1 MAGERTDAVERR
13 GFRDGGLQRKPL
25 VDDQWIAGIAAI
37 EIIERGLPL
46 LSAKTRRN
54 IKIAARA
61 WTIDPAPD
69 RAAILGAALP
79 LSAAYLAGPFPAWA
93 RGVLL
98 GAAAVGGAILLW
110 WRGRLTGLRY
120 GLALLAVAA
129 LAGWIWR

>member
-1 MAGERTDAVERR
+1 MA
-13 GFRDGGLQRKPL
+13 L
-25 VDDQWIAGIAAI
+25 VI
-37 EIIERGLPL
+37 
-46 LSAKTRRN
+46 
-54 IKIAARA
+54 
-61 WTIDPAPD
+61 
-69 RAAILGAALP
+69 GAALP

-129 LAGWIWR
+129 LAGWIWRGWGADARNRNPPGGERAPPARARQGGERSKTPAPRRHEAP

>member
-1 MAGERTDAVERR
+1 MA
-13 GFRDGGLQRKPL
+13 L
-25 VDDQWIAGIAAI
+25 VI
-37 EIIERGLPL
+37 
-46 LSAKTRRN
+46 
-54 IKIAARA
+54 
-61 WTIDPAPD
+61 
-69 RAAILGAALP
+69 GAALP

-129 LAGWIWR
+129 LAGWVWRGVDEATPEGDIRGGARRAPRPDCSSRKTLQTRRPHVAA

>member
-1 MAGERTDAVERR
+1 VLGFLVVYNVGHVALRWWALRAGWTHGVRVAVALHQP
-13 GFRDGGLQRKPL
+13 FLQRAAAWSGPAMAL
-25 VDDQWIAGIAAI
+25 VI
-37 EIIERGLPL
+37 
-46 LSAKTRRN
+46 
-54 IKIAARA
+54 
-61 WTIDPAPD
+61 
-69 RAAILGAALP
+69 GAALP

>member
-1 MAGERTDAVERR
+1 MA
-13 GFRDGGLQRKPL
+13 L
-25 VDDQWIAGIAAI
+25 VI
-37 EIIERGLPL
+37 
-46 LSAKTRRN
+46 
-54 IKIAARA
+54 
-61 WTIDPAPD
+61 
-69 RAAILGAALP
+69 GAALP

-129 LAGWIWR
+129 LAGWVWRGFGGGARKGNPPGGAPAPPPRSFTGRNPSQTRGQAGRADHHAK

>member
-1 MAGERTDAVERR
+1 MA
-13 GFRDGGLQRKPL
+13 L
-25 VDDQWIAGIAAI
+25 VI
-37 EIIERGLPL
+37 
-46 LSAKTRRN
+46 
-54 IKIAARA
+54 
-61 WTIDPAPD
+61 
-69 RAAILGAALP
+69 GAALP

-129 LAGWIWR
+129 VAGWIWRRATSAGGSVRCGGGRVGARARVGKWMRRSMSMCYMV